1 MHTSSLAS
9 YDPPG
14 AGCPVKSSTGSRLWG
29 RESGLSDILAR
40 GLSLS
45 SLIGDAEG
53 FEKTFELCGASGGK
67 ISVDTSC
74 GITQLDKDGSRERL
88 KLSKVL
94 GGGLFSMLSTS
105 VLQANGSAGGLYVSE
120 LNPLIFSTFSTSI
133 TEFFRE
139 DFLEEGTL

>member
-1 MHTSSLAS
+1 MRMHTSSLAS

-67 ISVDTSC
+67 IHHVVLPSLIRMVRE
-74 GITQLDKDGSRERL
+74 KD
-88 KLSKVL
+88 
-94 GGGLFSMLSTS
+94 
-105 VLQANGSAGGLYVSE
+105 
-120 LNPLIFSTFSTSI
+120 
-133 TEFFRE
+133 
-139 DFLEEGTL
+139 